1 MACVFGNI
9 EVVQKLLQSGAYTSA
24 QEATGRTP
32 FDEAFRHQ
40 RETIVVR
47 MLSILSILRYSTA
60 LFSVHFVAFPYSQQ

>member
-24 QEATGRTP
+24 QEATGRT
-32 FDEAFRHQ
+32 Q
-40 RETIVVR
+40 TIVVR
-47 MLSILSILRYSTA
+47 MLSLFSILRYSIA

>member
-32 FDEAFRHQ
+32 FHEAFRHQ

-47 MLSILSILRYSTA
+47 MLSILYILRYSIA